1 MKSWIPSFAYSATL
15 CLLTPPATDKVMFLL
30 ANANKRLKR
39 STLICRADNYCLGW
53 VQGVYGTI
61 KNFVLTPEEEGKI
74 QQYSDE
80 LHKKMNLR
88 EAKVRKIGDTRE
100 RNGDDSGL
108 KGYMDGKKVKLNHG
122 VNGQE
127 TLKISNQ

>member
-1 MKSWIPSFAYSATL
+1 MYRKLQQTRKEFIATQ
-15 CLLTPPATDKVMFLL
+15 
-30 ANANKRLKR
+30 NKRLKR